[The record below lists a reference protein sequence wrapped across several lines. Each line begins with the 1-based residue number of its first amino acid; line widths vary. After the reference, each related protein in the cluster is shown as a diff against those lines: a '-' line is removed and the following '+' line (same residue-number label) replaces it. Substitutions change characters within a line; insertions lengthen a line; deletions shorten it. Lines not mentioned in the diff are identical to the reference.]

1 MTPVLF
7 SSIMGKSMSAEKEG
21 ELGIQ
26 NVGKGLKE
34 FTEEEEEEEEVEV
47 EEEEEE

>member
-7 SSIMGKSMSAEKEG
+7 SSIMEKSMFAEKEG

-26 NVGKGLKE
+26 NVEKGLKE
-34 FTEEEEEEEEVEV
+34 FTEEEEEEEEEMAD
-47 EEEEEE
+47 EE

>member
-7 SSIMGKSMSAEKEG
+7 SSIMEKSMFAEKEG

-26 NVGKGLKE
+26 NVEKGLKE
-34 FTEEEEEEEEVEV
+34 FTEEEEEEEEEMA
-47 EEEEEE
+47 EEE